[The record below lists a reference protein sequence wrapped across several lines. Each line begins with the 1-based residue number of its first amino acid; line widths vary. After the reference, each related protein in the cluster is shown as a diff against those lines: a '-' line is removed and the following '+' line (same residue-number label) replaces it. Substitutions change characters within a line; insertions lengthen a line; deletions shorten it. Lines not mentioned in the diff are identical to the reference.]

1 MTYAAAL
8 YLTLSNALFF
18 PSSTDTDT
26 DPGPNTDTD
35 RTDCAD
41 RADRAYSRD
50 AHTILDELVLSGNR
64 VAAARKRELI
74 GIEALFDEFARR
86 VQREGLRLL
95 TLSSSGSDQAAGL
108 SDATAT
114 QVNVNGN
121 LNVDVDVNNT
131 PVGMR
136 AGEVGLGTA
145 GALQVS
151 SSSNTTTSAT
161 ATLFHGPGHG
171 IGPVDPVD
179 SAAPAPAPASVEF
192 LESIGISSYEFLSI
206 VEQIDHPEIW
216 NGELDVRPD
225 LLGAGDGTG
234 SFG

>member
-26 DPGPNTDTD
+26 DPDPNTDTD

-64 VAAARKRELI
+64 VAAAHKRELT

-95 TLSSSGSDQAAGL
+95 TLSSSGSDQAGGL
-108 SDATAT
+108 ADATAT
-114 QVNVNGN
+114 QVNVNVN
-121 LNVDVDVNNT
+121 VDVNNT

-136 AGEVGLGTA
+136 AGEAGIGTA
-145 GALQVS
+145 AVLQESSSS
-151 SSSNTTTSAT
+151 SSSNTTTAT
-161 ATLFHGPGHG
+161 ATALFHGHG
-171 IGPVDPVD
+171 QGPVDPVD
-179 SAAPAPAPASVEF
+179 AAAPAPAPASVEF

>member
-18 PSSTDTDT
+18 PMNTDADAE
-26 DPGPNTDTD
+26 TDTD
-35 RTDCAD
+35 RADHAD

-64 VAAARKRELI
+64 VAAARKRELT

-86 VQREGLRLL
+86 VQQEGLRLL

-114 QVNVNGN
+114 QV
-121 LNVDVDVNNT
+121 DVNNT
-131 PVGMR
+131 PVDMR

-145 GALQVS
+145 AALQVS

-206 VEQIDHPEIW
+206 VDQIDHPEIW